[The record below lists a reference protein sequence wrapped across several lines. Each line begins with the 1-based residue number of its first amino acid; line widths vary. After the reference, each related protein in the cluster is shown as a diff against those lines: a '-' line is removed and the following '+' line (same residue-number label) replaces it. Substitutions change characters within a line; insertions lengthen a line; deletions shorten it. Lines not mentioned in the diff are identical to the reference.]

1 MSEKKENPWIVI
13 PLIFLAFAVVFGGFA
28 ALSGG
33 SFQESFLIGIVHF
46 PAIMIS
52 VFGSAGIGS
61 YLARNSAD
69 DGPSAVIGGLIG
81 LFVIHPFAAL
91 LISKYIL

>member
-1 MSEKKENPWIVI
+1 
-13 PLIFLAFAVVFGGFA
+13 LAFAVVFGGFA

-46 PAIMIS
+46 PALLIS
-52 VFGSAGIGS
+52 VLGSAGIGAH
-61 YLARNSAD
+61 LGRNTD
-69 DGPSAVIGGLIG
+69 DGPSAVIGGFIG
-81 LFVIHPFAAL
+81 FFVVYPFIAL